1 MPAAGLSFATSVFSV
16 DVDGVAAHCNPVVCV
31 ISGIRGSVS
40 VIGGGEQVTGDIVLI
55 RPGIEHKVECT
66 GSGLN
71 AMYLDGLAWDGPAWP
86 GGAALAQR
94 LSGGIG
100 DLALDA
106 IFLNVEAQDELRRR
120 LTVDAPPCPRSLATV
135 IEDLASD
142 PMSRMTQFEL
152 AGRLQMERTG
162 ALRLFKAVTGQTFRR
177 FKQWSGL
184 RHAARQIASGELV
197 RTAAMDGGFAD
208 TAHLTR
214 TFRLSFG
221 LTPSE
226 AIAGLAKAA
235 PRPSPPLIGELQV

>member
-1 MPAAGLSFATSVFSV
+1 MPTAGLSFATSVFSV

-40 VIGGGEQVTGDIVLI
+40 VIGGGERVTGDIVLI
-55 RPGIEHKVECT
+55 RPGIEHRVECT

-71 AMYLDGLAWDGPAWP
+71 AMYLDGLAWP

-100 DLALDA
+100 DLALEA
-106 IFLNVEAQDELRRR
+106 IFENGEAQDELRRR
-120 LTVDAPPCPRSLATV
+120 LATGPTPCPQSLATV
-135 IEDLASD
+135 IADLTSD
-142 PMSRMTQFEL
+142 PMLRMTQVEL
-152 AGRLQMERTG
+152 ADRLQMERTG

-184 RHAARQIASGELV
+184 QHAARQIASGELV
-197 RTAAMDGGFAD
+197 RTAAMDAGFAD

-214 TFRLSFG
+214 TFRLTFG

-235 PRPSPPLIGELQV
+235 PSGRV

>member
-16 DVDGVAAHCNPVVCV
+16 DVDGVAAHCNPVTCV
-31 ISGIRGSVS
+31 ISGVRGSVS
-40 VIGGGEQVTGDIVLI
+40 VIGGGEQVTGDVVLI
-55 RPGIEHKVECT
+55 RPGIEHRVECA
-66 GSGLN
+66 GSGIN
-71 AMYLDGLAWDGPAWP
+71 AMYLDGLAWP

-106 IFLNVEAQDELRRR
+106 IFQNAEAQDELRRR
-120 LTVDAPPCPRSLATV
+120 LTVDAPPCPPSLANV
-135 IEDLASD
+135 IEELASD

-184 RHAARQIASGELV
+184 QHAARQIASGELV
-197 RTAAMDGGFAD
+197 RTAAMDAGFAD

-235 PRPSPPLIGELQV
+235 PRGC

>member
-16 DVDGVAAHCNPVVCV
+16 DVDGVAPHCNPVTCV

-40 VIGGGEQVTGDIVLI
+40 VIGGGEQVTGEVVLI
-55 RPGIEHKVECT
+55 RAGVEHKVICK
-66 GSGLN
+66 GSGIN
-71 AMYLDGLAWDGPAWP
+71 AMYLDGLAWP
-86 GGAALAQR
+86 GRAALAER
-94 LSGGIG
+94 LSGSIG

-106 IFLNVEAQDELRRR
+106 IFQNVEAQDELRRR
-120 LTVDAPPCPRSLATV
+120 LTVDAPPYFQKLGPQSLVTV
-135 IEDLASD
+135 IEELASD

-152 AGRLQMERTG
+152 ARRLQMERTG
-162 ALRLFKAVTGQTFRR
+162 ALRLFKVVTGQTFRR

-197 RTAAMDGGFAD
+197 RTAAMDAGFAD

-235 PRPSPPLIGELQV
+235 PGGC

>member
-1 MPAAGLSFATSVFSV
+1 MPTAGLSFATSVFSV
-16 DVDGVAAHCNPVVCV
+16 DVDGVAPHRNPVTCV

-40 VIGGGEQVTGDIVLI
+40 VIGGGGDGGEQVTGDIVLI
-55 RPGIEHKVECT
+55 RPGIEHKVVCT
-66 GSGLN
+66 GSGIN
-71 AMYLDGLAWDGPAWP
+71 AMYLDGLAWP
-86 GGAALAQR
+86 GRAALAER

-100 DLALDA
+100 DLALEA
-106 IFLNVEAQDELRRR
+106 IFENREAQAELRRR
-120 LTVDAPPCPRSLATV
+120 LAVDAPPCPQPLASV

-152 AGRLQMERTG
+152 ADRLQMERTG

-184 RHAARQIASGELV
+184 QHAARQVASGELV
-197 RTAAMDGGFAD
+197 RTAALDAGFAD

-226 AIAGLAKAA
+226 AIAGLAKASA
-235 PRPSPPLIGELQV
+235 RSSPPRGGC

>member
-1 MPAAGLSFATSVFSV
+1 MPTAGLPFATSVFSV
-16 DVDGVAAHCNPVVCV
+16 DVDGVALHCNPVVCV
-31 ISGIRGSVS
+31 ISGIRGAVS
-40 VIGGGEQVTGDIVLI
+40 VISGSEQVSGDILLI
-55 RPGIEHKVECT
+55 RPGMEHRVSCK
-66 GSGLN
+66 GSGIN
-71 AMYLDGLAWDGPAWP
+71 AMYLDGLSWP
-86 GGAALAQR
+86 GGALLAKR
-94 LSGGIG
+94 LQGVVG

-106 IFLNVEAQDELRRR
+106 LFQGVEAQGELRRR
-120 LTVDAPPCPRSLATV
+120 LAGDLPLFPQQLATV
-135 IEDLASD
+135 LEDLASD

-152 AGRLQMERTG
+152 ADRLQMERTG

-184 RHAARQIASGELV
+184 RHAARQIASGDLV

-235 PRPSPPLIGELQV
+235 PRSPSPRC

>member
-1 MPAAGLSFATSVFSV
+1 MATAGLPFATSVFSV
-16 DVDGVAAHCNPVVCV
+16 DVDGVAPHCNPVVCV
-31 ISGIRGSVS
+31 ISGIRGAVS
-40 VIGGGEQVTGDIVLI
+40 VVSGSERVTGDTVLI
-55 RPGIEHKVECT
+55 RPGIEHRVDCKGT
-66 GSGLN
+66 GIN
-71 AMYLDGLAWDGPAWP
+71 AMYLDGLSWP

-94 LSGGIG
+94 LTGSVG
-100 DLALDA
+100 DLALKA
-106 IFLNVEAQDELRRR
+106 TFQNVEAQDELRRR

-135 IEDLASD
+135 IEDLAYD

-152 AGRLQMERTG
+152 ANRLQMERTG
-162 ALRLFKAVTGQTFRR
+162 ALRLFKVVTGQTFRR

-197 RTAAMDGGFAD
+197 RTAAMDAGFAD

-214 TFRLSFG
+214 TFRTSFG

-235 PRPSPPLIGELQV
+235 PRSSPSMRALP

>member
-16 DVDGVAAHCNPVVCV
+16 EVDGVAAHCNPVVCV

-40 VIGGGEQVTGDIVLI
+40 VIGGAERVSGDVVLI
-55 RPGIEHKVECT
+55 RPGIEHRVECA

-71 AMYLDGLAWDGPAWP
+71 AMYLDGVVWD

-100 DLALDA
+100 QLALDA
-106 IFLNVEAQDELRRR
+106 IFQNGEAQDELRRR
-120 LTVDAPPCPRSLATV
+120 LTVEAPPCPRALAAV
-135 IEDLASD
+135 IEELASD
-142 PMSRMTQFEL
+142 PMARMSQLEL
-152 AGRLQMERTG
+152 AARLQMERTA

-184 RHAARQIASGELV
+184 QHAARQIASGELV
-197 RTAAMDGGFAD
+197 RTAAMDAGFAD

-226 AIAGLAKAA
+226 AIQGLAKAA
-235 PRPSPPLIGELQV
+235 PS

>member
-1 MPAAGLSFATSVFSV
+1 MPTAGLSFATSVFSV

-40 VIGGGEQVTGDIVLI
+40 VIGGGEQVSGDVVLI
-55 RPGIEHKVECT
+55 RPGIEHKVECR

-71 AMYLDGLAWDGPAWP
+71 AMYLDGLAWP

-100 DLALDA
+100 DLALEA
-106 IFLNVEAQDELRRR
+106 IFQNGEAQDELRRR
-120 LTVDAPPCPRSLATV
+120 LATGPTPCPQSLASV
-135 IEDLASD
+135 IDDLTSD
-142 PMSRMTQFEL
+142 PMSRMTQLEL
-152 AGRLQMERTG
+152 ARRLQMERTG

-184 RHAARQIASGELV
+184 QHAARQIASGELV
-197 RTAAMDGGFAD
+197 RTAAMDAGFAD

-226 AIAGLAKAA
+226 AIQGHAKAA
-235 PRPSPPLIGELQV
+235 PSERS

>member
-1 MPAAGLSFATSVFSV
+1 MPTAGLPFATSVFSV
-16 DVDGVAAHCNPVVCV
+16 DVDGVAPHCNPVTCV

-40 VIGGGEQVTGDIVLI
+40 VIGGGEQVSGDIVLI
-55 RPGIEHKVECT
+55 RPGIEHKVVCT

-71 AMYLDGLAWDGPAWP
+71 AMYLDGLAWPFART

-106 IFLNVEAQDELRRR
+106 IFQNVEAQDELRRR
-120 LTVDAPPCPRSLATV
+120 LAIDAPPCSPQLATV

-152 AGRLQMERTG
+152 AERLQMERTG

-184 RHAARQIASGELV
+184 QHAARQVASGELV
-197 RTAAMDGGFAD
+197 RTAAMDAGFAD

-214 TFRLSFG
+214 TFRRSFG

-235 PRPSPPLIGELQV
+235 PGSPLPRH

>member
-1 MPAAGLSFATSVFSV
+1 MPTAGLPFATSVFSV
-16 DVDGVAAHCNPVVCV
+16 DVDGVAAHCNPVTCV

-40 VIGGGEQVTGDIVLI
+40 VIGGGEQVTGDILLI
-55 RPGIEHKVECT
+55 RPGIGHKVVCK
-66 GSGLN
+66 GSGIN
-71 AMYLDGLAWDGPAWP
+71 AMYLDGLSWP
-86 GGAALAQR
+86 RGALLAKR
-94 LSGGIG
+94 LQGVIG

-106 IFLNVEAQDELRRR
+106 LFQGVEAQDELRRR
-120 LTVDAPPCPRSLATV
+120 LAGDLPPFPQRLATV
-135 IEDLASD
+135 LGDLATD

-152 AGRLQMERTG
+152 ADRLQMERTG
-162 ALRLFKAVTGQTFRR
+162 ALRLFKAMTGQTFRR

-184 RHAARQIASGELV
+184 RHAARQIASGELI

-226 AIAGLAKAA
+226 AIAGLAKAL
-235 PRPSPPLIGELQV
+235 PRSPSPRNCC

>member
-1 MPAAGLSFATSVFSV
+1 MATISLPFATSVFSV
-16 DVDGVAAHCNPVVCV
+16 EVDGVALHCNPVVCV
-31 ISGIRGSVS
+31 ISGIRGAVS
-40 VIGGGEQVTGDIVLI
+40 VIGGGERVTGDIVLI
-55 RPGIEHKVECT
+55 RPGIEHRVDCT

-71 AMYLDGLAWDGPAWP
+71 AMYLDGLAWP

-100 DLALDA
+100 DLALA
-106 IFLNVEAQDELRRR
+106 AMFQNAEAQGELRRR
-120 LTVDAPPCPRSLATV
+120 FAVDAPACPRQLATV
-135 IEDLASD
+135 IEELTSD

-152 AGRLQMERTG
+152 ADRLQMERTT

-184 RHAARQIASGELV
+184 QHAARQVASGALV
-197 RTAAMDGGFAD
+197 RTAAMDAGFAD

-214 TFRLSFG
+214 TFRQSFG

-226 AIAGLAKAA
+226 ALAGLAKAA
-235 PRPSPPLIGELQV
+235 PRSSPPRC

>member
-1 MPAAGLSFATSVFSV
+1 MPTAGLSFATSVFSV

-40 VIGGGEQVTGDIVLI
+40 VIGGGEQVSGDVVLI

-71 AMYLDGLAWDGPAWP
+71 AMYLDGLAWDGLAWP
-86 GGAALAQR
+86 FARTGGAALAQR

-100 DLALDA
+100 DLALEA
-106 IFLNVEAQDELRRR
+106 IFQNVEAQDELRRR
-120 LTVDAPPCPRSLATV
+120 LTVDAPSCPRQLATV
-135 IEDLASD
+135 IEELTSD

-152 AGRLQMERTG
+152 ADRLQMERTG
-162 ALRLFKAVTGQTFRR
+162 ALRMFKAVTGQTFRR

-184 RHAARQIASGELV
+184 QHAARQIAAGELV
-197 RTAAMDGGFAD
+197 RTAAMDAGFAD

-226 AIAGLAKAA
+226 AIAGLAKAS
-235 PRPSPPLIGELQV
+235 PRSSPPRC

>member
-1 MPAAGLSFATSVFSV
+1 MPAAGLPFATSVFSV
-16 DVDGVAAHCNPVVCV
+16 EVDGVAAHCNPVVCV

-40 VIGGGEQVTGDIVLI
+40 VIGGGEQVTGDVVLI
-55 RPGIEHKVECT
+55 RPGIEHRVECT
-66 GSGLN
+66 GGGLN
-71 AMYLDGLAWDGPAWP
+71 AMYLDGLAWP

-106 IFLNVEAQDELRRR
+106 IFQNVEAQDELRRR
-120 LTVDAPPCPRSLATV
+120 LTVDVPPCPRSLATA

-152 AGRLQMERTG
+152 ADRLQMERTG
-162 ALRLFKAVTGQTFRR
+162 ALRLFKAVTGQTFRK

-184 RHAARQIASGELV
+184 QHAARQVASGELV
-197 RTAAMDGGFAD
+197 RTAALDAGFAD

-226 AIAGLAKAA
+226 AIAGLAKASA
-235 PRPSPPLIGELQV
+235 RPSPPRGGC

>member
-1 MPAAGLSFATSVFSV
+1 MAPASLPFATSVFSV
-16 DVDGVAAHCNPVVCV
+16 DVDGVALHCNPVVCV
-31 ISGIRGSVS
+31 ISGIRGAVS

-55 RPGIEHKVECT
+55 RPGIEHRVDCT
-66 GSGLN
+66 GTGIN
-71 AMYLDGLAWDGPAWP
+71 AMYLDGLSWP
-86 GGAALAQR
+86 GGAALAER
-94 LSGGIG
+94 LAGGIG
-100 DLALDA
+100 DVALKA
-106 IFLNVEAQDELRRR
+106 IFQNVEAQDELRRR
-120 LTVDAPPCPRSLATV
+120 LAVEAPPCPQSLATV

-142 PMSRMTQFEL
+142 PMSRMNQVEL
-152 AGRLQMERTG
+152 ADRLQMERTA

-197 RTAAMDGGFAD
+197 RTAAMDAGFAD

-214 TFRLSFG
+214 TFRTSFG

-235 PRPSPPLIGELQV
+235 PRSSLPRC

>member
-1 MPAAGLSFATSVFSV
+1 MPAAGPSFATSVFSV

-40 VIGGGEQVTGDIVLI
+40 VIGDGEQVTGDIVLI

-71 AMYLDGLAWDGPAWP
+71 AMYLDGLAWDGLAWP

-106 IFLNVEAQDELRRR
+106 IFQNVEAQDELRRR

-135 IEDLASD
+135 IEELASD

-152 AGRLQMERTG
+152 ADRLQMERTG

-184 RHAARQIASGELV
+184 QHAARQVASGELV
-197 RTAAMDGGFAD
+197 RTAAMDAGFAD

-214 TFRLSFG
+214 TFRQSFG

-226 AIAGLAKAA
+226 AIAGLAKTS
-235 PRPSPPLIGELQV
+235 PRGC

>member
-16 DVDGVAAHCNPVVCV
+16 EVDGVAAHCNPVVCV

-40 VIGGGEQVTGDIVLI
+40 VIGGAERVSGDVVLI
-55 RPGIEHKVECT
+55 RPGIEHRVECA

-71 AMYLDGLAWDGPAWP
+71 AMYLDGVVWD

-100 DLALDA
+100 QLALDA
-106 IFLNVEAQDELRRR
+106 IFQNGEAQDELRRR
-120 LTVDAPPCPRSLATV
+120 LTVEAPPCPRALSAV
-135 IEDLASD
+135 IEELASD
-142 PMSRMTQFEL
+142 PMARMSQLEL
-152 AGRLQMERTG
+152 AGRLQMERTA

-184 RHAARQIASGELV
+184 QHAARQIASGELV
-197 RTAAMDGGFAD
+197 RTAAMDAGFAD

-226 AIAGLAKAA
+226 AIQGLAKAA
-235 PRPSPPLIGELQV
+235 PS